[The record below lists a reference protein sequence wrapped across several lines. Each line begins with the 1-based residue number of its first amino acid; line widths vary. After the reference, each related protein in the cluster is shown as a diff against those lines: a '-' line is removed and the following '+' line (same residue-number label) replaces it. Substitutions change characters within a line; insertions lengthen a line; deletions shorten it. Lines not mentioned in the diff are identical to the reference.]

1 MRRRTGSAAVEF
13 AFAAPVMMLLLAGVV
28 EWGYYI
34 QREQLVV
41 QAVRDG
47 ALAGSAVLDHDDA
60 ETVAQQRTTDGLELA
75 GFADADFDVNVTTS
89 TDDAGDVVT
98 VSADVTYGPVL
109 NMLPTPDTLHA
120 ESTFRLVDQ

>member
-1 MRRRTGSAAVEF
+1 MRRRRGSAAVEF
-13 AFAAPVMMLLLAGVV
+13 AFTAPVMLLLLTGVV

-60 ETVAQQRTTDGLELA
+60 ETVAQERTASALELA
-75 GFADADFDVNVTTS
+75 GFSEADFDVSVSTS
-89 TDDAGDVVT
+89 TEATGDVVT
-98 VSADVTYGPVL
+98 VSVDVAYSPVL
-109 NMLPTPDTLHA
+109 NLLPAPDSLHA
-120 ESTFRLVDQ
+120 DNTFRLLDQ